1 LVQVQA
7 EAAVEMPTLQK
18 AVDLAEAVVVR
29 VK

>member
-1 LVQVQA
+1 LAQVVA
-7 EAAVEMPTLQK
+7 VEAAETLTLQK